1 MGVVGRDVDAP
12 LLHIA
17 FFVPLPTMLDLLR
30 VRVNV
35 PLRLLNGSLHVQ
47 ERIQMLEPTAESVA
61 RHMLSLLPPDGTP
74 VLNRVLR
81 VMLSRDLERSIDPQ
95 LYFEARDI
103 LLAEG
108 RVGRLRGQGG
118 QIFLTPDEAATKP
131 SQKAPPETW
140 AEARLMEP
148 LGIYLNGTFRAGLDL
163 PSDGLCLVQDT
174 SSFGPHRGQWARP
187 DYILVSAMRFR
198 LMPGSQVD
206 VHSFELKTE
215 TGCTVQSVHEA
226 LAQTRFTHFGHLV
239 WHLPDNSK
247 AEARLAE
254 IEKHCGEHGIGLIR
268 MREPSDCD
276 AHEILLDP
284 IRKKTLPATVE
295 GFLEARLSKVQ
306 RGQLAKAVNGGS
318 Q

>member
-1 MGVVGRDVDAP
+1 
-12 LLHIA
+12 
-17 FFVPLPTMLDLLR
+17 
-30 VRVNV
+30 
-35 PLRLLNGSLHVQ
+35 
-47 ERIQMLEPTAESVA
+47 
-61 RHMLSLLPPDGTP
+61 
-74 VLNRVLR
+74 
-81 VMLSRDLERSIDPQ
+81 
-95 LYFEARDI
+95 
-103 LLAEG
+103 
-108 RVGRLRGQGG
+108 
-118 QIFLTPDEAATKP
+118 
-131 SQKAPPETW
+131 
-140 AEARLMEP
+140 MEP
-148 LGIYLNGTFRAGLDL
+148 LRKYLNGTFRAGLDL
-163 PSDGLCLVQDT
+163 PGDGLCLVQNT

-247 AEARLAE
+247 GEARLAE

-276 AHEILLDP
+276 AYEILLDP
-284 IRKKTLPATVE
+284 VRKKTLPATVE
-295 GFLEARLSKVQ
+295 GFLEARLSETQ
-306 RGQLAKAVNGGS
+306 RGQLAKAVDGGS